1 MLNDNQ
7 IKDRINKS
15 HGYIIEEIAKKT
27 IHSGRKV
34 IEGEV
39 GVNGIDLLTYVED
52 KDGNLKNVRPYEIKY
67 NKSPTGHT
75 NSGAQ
80 GSTTW
85 INNKMETL
93 ISAYKGTSSEQKY
106 KDIYKY
112 IKEHNPDTRL
122 IRAKPIDDERI
133 AIEMSTLISSD
144 DTTQKVK
151 KLDGRKPKL
160 MGEYNL
166 INPKT
171 KYDHKV
177 ANVWK
182 EASTKILKERFS
194 FLDDKDITRLQKSI
208 SLKQDDIKEIQ
219 EEKNISQGGA
229 SMSECKIEI
238 SSENIES
245 YLELVKQC
253 KENILELNYD
263 IHSRITSLQE
273 DWDELGYEEFSDF
286 FQEKVESR
294 MELLVEEIIENQMIH
309 KLNTQIEKH
318 QEIENHKL

>member
-52 KDGNLKNVRPYEIKY
+52 KNGNIKNVRPYEIKY
-67 NKSPTGHT
+67 NTAQTGQT

-85 INNKMETL
+85 IHNKMENL
-93 ISAYKGTSSEQKY
+93 ISAYKGTSNEQKY
-106 KDIYKY
+106 KDIYQY
-112 IKEHNPDTRL
+112 IKEYNPDTRL
-122 IRAKPIDDERI
+122 IRAKPIDNERI

-171 KYDHKV
+171 KYV
-177 ANVWK
+177 
-182 EASTKILKERFS
+182 
-194 FLDDKDITRLQKSI
+194 QKT
-208 SLKQDDIKEIQ
+208 E
-219 EEKNISQGGA
+219 
-229 SMSECKIEI
+229 
-238 SSENIES
+238 
-245 YLELVKQC
+245 
-253 KENILELNYD
+253 
-263 IHSRITSLQE
+263 
-273 DWDELGYEEFSDF
+273 
-286 FQEKVESR
+286 
-294 MELLVEEIIENQMIH
+294 
-309 KLNTQIEKH
+309 QIGH
-318 QEIENHKL
+318 P